1 VEVVK
6 PGVARRFD
14 VYLVTLDPT
23 VGSEMRKTR
32 PCVVLSPDEMNQHI
46 RTVLVAPLTSK
57 GTSYPTRV
65 ASRFDGRAG
74 QVVLD
79 QLRAV
84 DVQRLTKRLGS
95 LSPTTQAAVLATLG
109 EMFAP

>member
-1 VEVVK
+1 MVK

-32 PCVVLSPDEMNQHI
+32 PCAIVSPDEMNQHI

-57 GTSYPTRV
+57 GTAYPTRV
-65 ASRFDGRAG
+65 ASRFGGRAG
-74 QVVLD
+74 HVVLD
-79 QLRAV
+79 QIRVV
-84 DVQRLTKRLGS
+84 DIQRLTKRLGT
-95 LSPTTQAAVLATLG
+95 LSPSTQAAVLTALS
-109 EMFAP
+109 ELFAP

>member
-1 VEVVK
+1 MVK
-6 PGVARRFD
+6 PGTARRFD

-46 RTVLVAPLTSK
+46 RTVIVAPLTSK
-57 GTSYPTRV
+57 GTGYPTRV
-65 ASRFDGRAG
+65 ASRFGGRAG
-74 QVVLD
+74 QIVLD

-84 DVQRLTKRLGS
+84 DVQRLTKRLGA
-95 LSPTTQAAVLATLG
+95 LSAVSQAAVLRTLA

>member
-1 VEVVK
+1 MVK
-6 PGVARRFD
+6 AGAARRFD

-23 VGSEMRKTR
+23 VGSEIRKTR
-32 PCVVLSPDEMNQHI
+32 PCVVVSPDEMNQHI

-57 GTSYPTRV
+57 GTAYPTRV
-65 ASRFDGRAG
+65 ASRFGGRQG

-84 DVQRLTKRLGS
+84 DVRRLTKRLGT
-95 LSPTTQAAVLATLG
+95 LSPSTRAAVLSALS

>member
-1 VEVVK
+1 MVK
-6 PGVARRFD
+6 LGVARRFD
-14 VYLVTLDPT
+14 VYLVTLDPA
-23 VGSEMRKTR
+23 VGSEIRKTR
-32 PCVVLSPDEMNQHI
+32 PCVVVSPDEMNQHI

-57 GTSYPTRV
+57 GTAYPTRV
-65 ASRFDGRAG
+65 ASRFGGRLG

-84 DVQRLTKRLGS
+84 DVQRLTKRLGA
-95 LSPTTQAAVLATLG
+95 LSPSTRSAVLSALN

>member
-1 VEVVK
+1 MVK
-6 PGVARRFD
+6 AGAARRFD

-23 VGSEMRKTR
+23 VGSEIRTTR
-32 PCVVLSPDEMNQHI
+32 PCVVVSPDEMNQHI
-46 RTVLVAPLTSK
+46 QTVLVAPLTSK
-57 GTSYPTRV
+57 GTAYPTRV
-65 ASRFDGRAG
+65 ASRFGGRAG

-84 DVQRLTKRLGS
+84 DVQRLTKRLGT
-95 LSPTTQAAVLATLG
+95 LSPGTRAAVLSVLS

>member
-1 VEVVK
+1 MVK

-32 PCVVLSPDEMNQHI
+32 PCVIVSPDEMNQHI

-57 GTSYPTRV
+57 GTAYPTRI
-65 ASRFDGRAG
+65 ASRFGGRAG

-79 QLRAV
+79 QIRVV
-84 DVQRLTKRLGS
+84 DVQRLTKRLGRLGPS
-95 LSPTTQAAVLATLG
+95 TQTAVLTALS
-109 EMFAP
+109 ELFAP

>member
-1 VEVVK
+1 MVK
-6 PGVARRFD
+6 PGAARRLD
-14 VYLVTLDPT
+14 VYMVTLDPT
-23 VGSEMRKTR
+23 VGSEMRKAR
-32 PCVVLSPDEMNQHI
+32 PCVVVSPDEMNQHI

-57 GTSYPTRV
+57 GRAYPTRV
-65 ASRFDGRAG
+65 ASRFGGRNG

-84 DVQRLTKRLGS
+84 DVQRLTKRLGT
-95 LSPTTQAAVLATLG
+95 LSPSAQTAVLTTLC

>member
-1 VEVVK
+1 MVK

-32 PCVVLSPDEMNQHI
+32 PCVVVSPDEMNQHI

-57 GTSYPTRV
+57 GTAYPTRV
-65 ASRFDGRAG
+65 ASRFGGRAG

-79 QLRAV
+79 QIRVV
-84 DVQRLTKRLGS
+84 DVQRLLKRVGT
-95 LSPTTQAAVLATLG
+95 LSPSAQAAVLTALS
-109 EMFAP
+109 ELFAP

>member
-1 VEVVK
+1 MVK

-14 VYLVTLDPT
+14 VYLVALDPT

-32 PCVVLSPDEMNQHI
+32 PCVIVSPDEMNQHI

-57 GTSYPTRV
+57 GTAYPTRV
-65 ASRFDGRAG
+65 ASRFGGRAG

-79 QLRAV
+79 QIRVV
-84 DVQRLTKRLGS
+84 DVQRLTKRLGA
-95 LSPTTQAAVLATLG
+95 LSSSTQAAVLTALS
-109 EMFAP
+109 ELFAP

>member
-1 VEVVK
+1 MVK
-6 PGVARRFD
+6 AGAARRFD

-23 VGSEMRKTR
+23 VGSEIRKTR
-32 PCVVLSPDEMNQHI
+32 PCVVVSPDEMNQHI

-57 GTSYPTRV
+57 GTAYPTRV
-65 ASRFDGRAG
+65 ASRFGGRQG

-84 DVQRLTKRLGS
+84 DVQRLTKRLGR
-95 LSPTTQAAVLATLG
+95 LSPSTRVAVLSALS

>member
-1 VEVVK
+1 MVK
-6 PGVARRFD
+6 AGVARRFD
-14 VYLVTLDPT
+14 IYLVTLDPT
-23 VGSEMRKTR
+23 VGSEIRKPR
-32 PCVVLSPDEMNQHI
+32 PCVVVSPDEMNQHI

-57 GTSYPTRV
+57 GTAYPTRV
-65 ASRFDGRAG
+65 ASRFGGRPG

-84 DVQRLTKRLGS
+84 DVQRHTKRLGT
-95 LSPTTQAAVLATLG
+95 LSPSTRGAVLSALS